1 MTSSLAPISS
11 TNTRVPL
18 SADFLR
24 LDGHW
29 DNGINNTHPKS
40 SNPPAHDIPVLPPSL
55 LPLLLQ
61 YLLPPS
67 PAGLPPHLLSHALA
81 SRHRYLNIE
90 PSEDLRAYYALSSAS
105 ASVVEVLEDIGAH
118 HRAEDGFDS
127 IVGHIGYIAEC
138 EYGVDGPAEVKS
150 FVQLRSEG
158 REVSLV
164 LLWEQGEW
172 KYTDVRPGPL
182 LEGLS
187 SIPTLAINSISGG
200 GKTKAIAK
208 GTRVVIQ
215 TQSANEAAEGDD
227 SGDDYWARYD
237 ANSDSE
243 DEELGVRRNGSSS
256 SKKKGKGK
264 RRANSSGT
272 RSVNEDSYWA
282 QYGTGSVTASPE
294 LGHGTSLRPAQQ
306 QYDSIMDGE
315 DDGHGELRS
324 SIKRAFAR
332 LPNQPQP
339 GAPRARMLSLDYASP
354 MLSSFPSSSNHQAQ
368 ADTNTTFIFSS
379 GSHPVPHNHSIPYP
393 YQRTP
398 SIRHETRDE
407 AANETLVMHRT
418 PLLPASGTAQGLALD
433 LNTPPPTQPTLGI
446 TSMLPTLCSPAST
459 AIPAFT
465 SVRSGPITGMSPLLV
480 GIGSPVAGTVERGS
494 DPGVPTHAAGVSAVE
509 AVQESGEPASLLD
522 VLMRERRVTVTSN
535 CGGRTDGESTKP
547 RGSSDAVRLEGD
559 EAVLQSVQG
568 MFRMWR
574 ALRGTT
580 RGSCIPDG
588 NNVNDMRRD
597 VESTSEAGEKREFLS
612 LVVCALA
619 DL

>member
-1 MTSSLAPISS
+1 MTSPLGPISS
-11 TNTRVPL
+11 TNARVPL

-24 LDGHW
+24 LGHG
-29 DNGINNTHPKS
+29 DNRINTHPKPP
-40 SNPPAHDIPVLPPSL
+40 NPPAHDIPVLPSSL

-105 ASVVEVLEDIGAH
+105 APVVEVLEDIGAH

-138 EYGVDGPAEVKS
+138 EYGVDGAAEVKS
-150 FVQLRSEG
+150 FVQLRFEG
-158 REVSLV
+158 REVSVV

-172 KYTDVRPGPL
+172 KYTDVRAGPF

-187 SIPTLAINSISGG
+187 STPTLAINSVSGG
-200 GKTKAIAK
+200 GKTKATAK

-215 TQSANEAAEGDD
+215 TQSANEVAGGDD
-227 SGDDYWARYD
+227 SGDDYWARYG

-243 DEELGVRRNGSSS
+243 DEELGVQRNGSPPF
-256 SKKKGKGK
+256 KKKGKGK
-264 RRANSSGT
+264 RKANSSGT
-272 RSVNEDSYWA
+272 RSVNEDAYWA

-294 LGHGTSLRPAQQ
+294 LGHGITLRPIQQ

-315 DDGHGELRS
+315 DDCHGELRS
-324 SIKRAFAR
+324 SITRAFAR

-339 GAPRARMLSLDYASP
+339 GAPRARMLSLELTSP
-354 MLSSFPSSSNHQAQ
+354 ILPSFPSSSNHHAQ
-368 ADTNTTFIFSS
+368 ADTNATSLFSPD
-379 GSHPVPHNHSIPYP
+379 SHQGPRNHSIPYP

-407 AANETLVMHRT
+407 SPNETLVLHRT
-418 PLLPASGTAQGLALD
+418 SLQSASGTAQGLALD
-433 LNTPPPTQPTLGI
+433 LNTPPPTQPTLGL
-446 TSMLPTLCSPAST
+446 TSMLPTICSSTST
-459 AIPAFT
+459 AVPAFT
-465 SVRSGPITGMSPLLV
+465 AVRRGPTTGMSPLLV
-480 GIGSPVAGTVERGS
+480 GIGSPVVGTVERGLDS
-494 DPGVPTHAAGVSAVE
+494 GVPTHATGGSAVE
-509 AVQESGEPASLLD
+509 PVQERGEPVSLID
-522 VLMRERRVTVTSN
+522 VLMREKRGTVTAN
-535 CGGRTDGESTKP
+535 YGGQADG
-547 RGSSDAVRLEGD
+547 GSAKTRVGDAVRLEGD
-559 EAVLQSVQG
+559 EAVLQSVRG

-574 ALRGTT
+574 TLRGTT
-580 RGSCIPDG
+580 HGSCITDG
-588 NNVNDMRRD
+588 NNVNDTGWD
-597 VESTSEAGEKREFLS
+597 AESTSEVGEKREFLS
-612 LVVCALA
+612 LVVRALA